1 MRNWDSALIRTIF
14 AEKERERSD
23 DRDNLLHLTSQRLYG
38 EKIHYALEL
47 IQNAEDENSSSV
59 VFIFDDEKIAVVNDG
74 SPFDESDVWGIC
86 SVMPRKKKQ
95 KIGFFGIGFKS
106 VFNITRQ
113 PQVISDGF
121 NFEIVDYIY
130 PKPRTSIAE
139 SLERFYSP
147 DEGAIFVLPL
157 CSDSPTRQELIDSF
171 SKLDSR
177 LLLFLENL
185 QKLQFVDAISGNEW
199 RFEKSLEENSVISL
213 WDSREQEE
221 TRWRIFHDTVRVDD
235 DAIVPEGKEGL
246 SETRISIGFPIDTA
260 VRDSVRKS
268 GVVYCYLPTKKRTDL
283 SFLIQADFL
292 PTVGRENVSDH
303 PWNVW
308 LMRELGR
315 LAANAIDAIKEDP
328 EFSDT
333 LYEFIPL
340 TEEIQD
346 DLMRELY
353 HTMIGALR
361 EKEVAR
367 TMVSWVE
374 PQRCVIPDDDRLRL
388 LFAES
393 DLISLLGKDVSIL
406 HDGLSEPGGYTRAE
420 WVLFELGATGIGVT
434 EVVDFLHRDKE
445 HRNKRKEW
453 FLNLYDYLR
462 TEFDPANLDE
472 DDETLFA
479 RLGSANFILTH
490 ENGLVPLKDPRY
502 PGRLIC
508 YYQRIDLSGVPQLIK
523 ERDVVFLHP
532 FFQEST
538 IARRKQSDA
547 DTEEQRRRVKDW
559 LDAVGVKKYFTES
572 HIIRHVILP
581 KFAAGRHMELS
592 DVQLYGLVD
601 YVRSHWPTIESDIRN
616 KRLSASVID
625 ELKSDLVLKAY
636 KYQDGDK
643 VDEYHSANEIYFSKR
658 YGKRMRME
666 DLFEGLDNVHF
677 LSPYYL
683 NRERTERKKNTQPGH
698 RRKGA
703 PTWLKFFEALGV
715 WSSPRSVKKDAWTP
729 LAWHDWHERYVWL
742 EKEYSPRGGHEVL
755 GDSYSEDLER
765 LIAHCSEL
773 DQQEDLRTRMT
784 LLWDSLNKHWRMY
797 REEHCECR
805 YRWFYHRSRYR
816 DYETSSFLEFLRHAS
831 WVPGK
836 DGRFHRPSEVFA
848 DTSENRLLMGD
859 DASYAALKGGEAFL
873 EDLRLRIEPS
883 TEEVVSHLRT
893 YRHANPHPPRNE
905 LEKASAIC
913 HFFWENVNHISD
925 PEEKDRALQELR
937 GAFDEDELLYL
948 PREDKAWWKPRHVF
962 WGEHS
967 DRLGALRGYIEHNGS
982 PAYDVS
988 LKDFFLTVGVTETP
1002 SMGACF
1008 DMLEEMGELDDLGYH
1023 RRLAPMIY
1031 SYMNEL
1037 AERDV
1042 GEAISWDRPAFL
1054 SETDRLLRPSEL
1066 YYEDSEEY
1074 KTQFGGYV
1082 EILYLPYA
1090 WWNIRTMLQVGG
1102 FRSLRED
1109 CSVTKRLG
1117 DLKEVEGDA
1126 TTQLIE
1132 RLSYVEH
1139 YLRRRKVE
1147 LLRDLSEEG
1156 VFERIKR
1163 LRIYETPSIV
1173 LDLSLSTDDGS
1184 PVCVTGV
1191 EKDAYFS
1198 RGENRLYVSSST
1210 SLLSMA
1216 TAKELSRLFGPGGL
1230 DLLALLDS
1238 LFAAQGQEEL
1248 DEKLRHLGIDIVDT
1262 SVEEPSDGIRLIAPS
1277 QEQGEESES
1286 PKSGDEPKRRD
1297 RSRELPQPPVSEP
1310 AVVRSDLIEP
1320 REFVFDMIEEHTP
1333 YTSTDGIAS
1342 VVTASVTLRKARP
1355 VALEGDRRARTRVG
1369 RLDAEGIALELAMRF
1384 EETEGRMPDD
1394 RHEQRGTGY
1403 DIYSETRNEEK
1414 RFIEVKHFR
1423 GNAGA
1428 WELTAQQWK
1437 KAEQE
1442 QDAYYVYVVSR
1453 LREGGDPIIEVL
1465 QNPCKYLT
1473 PNPPARKRFSNWT
1486 NGVLQVINWRK
1497 P

>member
-1 MRNWDSALIRTIF
+1 L
-14 AEKERERSD
+14 D
-23 DRDNLLHLTSQRLYG
+23 D
-38 EKIHYALEL
+38 KI
-47 IQNAEDENSSSV
+47 
-59 VFIFDDEKIAVVNDG
+59 
-74 SPFDESDVWGIC
+74 
-86 SVMPRKKKQ
+86 
-95 KIGFFGIGFKS
+95 
-106 VFNITRQ
+106 
-113 PQVISDGF
+113 
-121 NFEIVDYIY
+121 
-130 PKPRTSIAE
+130 
-139 SLERFYSP
+139 
-147 DEGAIFVLPL
+147 
-157 CSDSPTRQELIDSF
+157 
-171 SKLDSR
+171 
-177 LLLFLENL
+177 LLFLEHL
-185 QKLQFVDAISGNEW
+185 QKLEFVDTVSGSEW
-199 RFEKSLEENSVISL
+199 TLNKTPEGDSTICIR
-213 WDSREQEE
+213 DSRDEQG
-221 TRWRIFHDTVRVDD
+221 TRWRVFERTIRVGD
-235 DAIVPEGKEGL
+235 DAIVPEEKEGL
-246 SETRISIGFPIDTA
+246 SETRISILLPIDAA
-260 VRDSVRKS
+260 VRDSVRRT
-268 GVVYCYLPTKKRTDL
+268 GVVYCYLPTKRRTDL
-283 SFLIQADFL
+283 PFLIQADFL

-315 LAANAIDAIKEDP
+315 LAAEAIDAIKADP
-328 EFSDT
+328 EFSDS
-333 LYEFIPL
+333 LYEFVPL
-340 TEEIQD
+340 SAEIQD
-346 DLMRELY
+346 DLIMELY
-353 HTMIGALR
+353 HTLIEGLR

-374 PQRCVIPDDDRLRL
+374 PQHCVIPDNDRLRSV
-388 LFAES
+388 FAES
-393 DLISLLGKDVSIL
+393 DLRSLLQKDVFFI
-406 HDGLSEPGGYTRAE
+406 HDGLSEPHSHTRAE
-420 WVLFELGATGIGVT
+420 KVLFELGATRIGVT

-462 TEFDPANLDE
+462 TEFDPENLDE

-538 IARRKQSDA
+538 IARRKESDA

-715 WSSPRSVKKDAWTP
+715 WSSPRLVKKDAWTP
-729 LAWHDWHERYVWL
+729 LAWHDWHGRYVWL
-742 EKEYSPRGGHEVL
+742 EKENSPRGEHEVL

-784 LLWDSLNKHWRMY
+784 VLWDSLNKHWRMY

-836 DGRFHRPSEVFA
+836 DGRCHRPSEVFA
-848 DTSENRLLMGD
+848 DTSENRLLIGD

-883 TEEVVSHLRT
+883 TEEVVSHLRA
-893 YRHANPHPPRNE
+893 YRSMNPQPPRNE
-905 LEKASAIC
+905 LEKTSVIYR
-913 HFFWENVNHISD
+913 FLWEKVNHVSD

-937 GAFDEDELLYL
+937 DAFDEDGLLYL
-948 PREDKAWWKPRHVF
+948 PREDKAWWKPRQVF
-962 WGEHS
+962 WADHS
-967 DRLGALRGYIEHNGS
+967 DRFGALRGYIEHNGS
-982 PAYDVS
+982 PAYGAS
-988 LKDFFLTVGVTETP
+988 LKDLFVAVGVADKPLLE
-1002 SMGACF
+1002 GCF
-1008 DMLEEMGELDDLGYH
+1008 EALEDLSVLGDLDYN
-1023 RRLAPMIY
+1023 RRLAPDIY
-1031 SYMNEL
+1031 TYMNEL
-1037 AERDV
+1037 AERDL
-1042 GEAISWDRPAFL
+1042 GETISWDKPVFL
-1054 SETDRLLRPSEL
+1054 SDTDQFLPPSEL
-1066 YYEDSEEY
+1066 YYDDSEEY
-1074 KTQFGGYV
+1074 KTYFGAKV
-1082 EILYLPYA
+1082 AALYLPYA
-1090 WWNIRTMLQVGG
+1090 WGNIRTMLRVGG
-1102 FRSLRED
+1102 FQSLRQN
-1109 CSVTKRLG
+1109 CSVAKRLG
-1117 DLKEVEGDA
+1117 DLNEIEGDA
-1126 TTQLIE
+1126 ASQLVE
-1132 RLSYVEH
+1132 RLSCIEPH
-1139 YLRRRKVE
+1139 LRRNKVE
-1147 LLRDLSEEG
+1147 LLREVTGEG
-1156 VFERIKR
+1156 IFERIEG
-1163 LRIYETPSIV
+1163 LRAYETPSIV
-1173 LDLSLSTDDGS
+1173 LDLSLAAGDGPPIS
-1184 PVCVTGV
+1184 VTGV
-1191 EKDAYFS
+1191 GKDAYFS
-1198 RGENRLYVSSST
+1198 YDENRLYVSSST
-1210 SLLSMA
+1210 PLLSTA
-1216 TAKELSRLFGPGGL
+1216 VAKELSRLFGYGGL
-1230 DLLALLDS
+1230 EVLMLLDS
-1238 LFAAQGQEEL
+1238 LFAAQGEEEL
-1248 DEKLRHLGIDIVDT
+1248 EDKLRYLGID
-1262 SVEEPSDGIRLIAPS
+1262 SVGRFIEQPSDEIRLIASSEEPR
-1277 QEQGEESES
+1277 QETEA
-1286 PKSGDEPKRRD
+1286 PKSEDKAKPTERTRQ
-1297 RSRELPQPPVSEP
+1297 LPQPPVSEP
-1310 AVVRSDLIEP
+1310 AVIRSDLIDP
-1320 REFVFDMIEEHTP
+1320 REFVFDMIEERTP
-1333 YTSTDGIAS
+1333 YTSTDGMPSA
-1342 VVTASVTLRKARP
+1342 VTASVTLRKALP
-1355 VALEGDRRARTRVG
+1355 LALEGDRGVRTRAG

-1384 EETEGRMPDD
+1384 EEDEGRMPDD

-1423 GNAGA
+1423 GNAGG
-1428 WELTAQQWK
+1428 WELTAHQWK

-1453 LREGGDPIIEVL
+1453 LREGREPIIEVL
-1465 QNPCKYLT
+1465 QNPHKYLT
-1473 PNPPARKRFSNWT
+1473 PNPPARKRFSNWM
-1486 NGVLQVINWRK
+1486 NGVVQVITCRK